1 MLSSGGMESAVHF
14 QRDHFLLGKVPNKK
28 TAEFTVVKRKG
39 RHMKQ
44 IINSSK
50 KVYCGIDFHKN
61 TSTLCALS
69 QDGKQIEPLIT
80 VKTKLLVQYLSN
92 KKEWVI
98 GIEVTGGAN
107 DMAERL
113 KECGHEVILINSNQF
128 RGIGIGGK
136 KTDQRDAV
144 ALANALRLGFIPE
157 VHLRTKRSRE
167 IKSLLTSR
175 EHLVQARV
183 DAINH
188 IRGTLREYGITIN
201 AGVESFY
208 SDAFGKINELSN
220 EQIKRALLLIFER
233 IKNLKNEEKQIEED
247 LQFFTKDD
255 DKIEKL
261 QSIPGVG
268 PITALMMVAVV
279 DDITRF
285 KNSKLF
291 AAYLGLV
298 PKVSASANMRMMGSI
313 TRSGSEMLR
322 RYLIHGAR
330 AWMRYSPK
338 DDVNRIWAERL
349 KERRGMNKAT
359 VALAH
364 RIARICFA
372 VLRDNTIYKP
382 RLRKENTNEKVA

>member
-1 MLSSGGMESAVHF
+1 
-14 QRDHFLLGKVPNKK
+14 
-28 TAEFTVVKRKG
+28 
-39 RHMKQ
+39 MKQ
-44 IINSSK
+44 ITNSAK
-50 KVYCGIDFHKN
+50 KVYCGIDFHKV

-69 QDGKQIEPLIT
+69 PDGKEVEPLVT

-92 KKEWVI
+92 RKDWVI

-113 KECGHEVILINSNQF
+113 KASGHEVVLINSNQF

-136 KTDQRDAV
+136 KTDQRDAI

-157 VHLRTKRSRE
+157 VHLKAKRSRE

-175 EHLVQARV
+175 EHLVHARV

-188 IRGTLREYGITIN
+188 IRGTLREYGVTIS

-208 SDAFGKINELSN
+208 TEAFAKIHELKN
-220 EQIKRALLLIFER
+220 EQIKRALLLIFNR
-233 IKNLKNEEKQIEED
+233 VQLLKEEEKQIEAD
-247 LQFFTKDD
+247 LMVFTVNDEKV
-255 DKIEKL
+255 KKL
-261 QSIPGVG
+261 QTIPGVG

-279 DDITRF
+279 DDVSRF

-298 PKVSASANMRMMGSI
+298 PRVSASANVRMMGSI

-330 AWMRYSPK
+330 AWMRYAPK
-338 DDVNRIWAERL
+338 EDINRIWAEKL

-372 VLRDNTIYKP
+372 VLRDDTTYKP
-382 RLRKENTNEKVA
+382 RLRKSEVSDRAA

>member
-1 MLSSGGMESAVHF
+1 
-14 QRDHFLLGKVPNKK
+14 
-28 TAEFTVVKRKG
+28 
-39 RHMKQ
+39 MKQ

-69 QDGKQIEPLIT
+69 QDGQAIEPLTT
-80 VKTKLLVQYLSN
+80 VKTKLLIQYLSN
-92 KKEWVI
+92 KKDWVI

-113 KECGHEVILINSNQF
+113 TESGHEVILINSNQF

-157 VHLRTKRSRE
+157 VHLRTKKCRE

-175 EHLVQARV
+175 EHTVQARV

-188 IRGTLREYGITIN
+188 IRGTLREYGITMN
-201 AGVESFY
+201 AGVENFY
-208 SDAFGKINELSN
+208 TEGFEKIHSLKNQ
-220 EQIKRALLLIFER
+220 QIKRTLLSIFER
-233 IKNLKNEEKQIEED
+233 VKQLKSEEKQIEED
-247 LQFFTKDD
+247 LMIYTKDD
-255 DKIEKL
+255 ERIDRL

-279 DDITRF
+279 DDVSRF

-338 DDVNRIWAERL
+338 EDVNRIWAE
-349 KERRGMNKAT
+349 KIKDRRGMNKAV

-364 RIARICFA
+364 RLSRICFA
-372 VLRDNTIYKP
+372 VLRDGSSYKP
-382 RLRKENTNEKVA
+382 RLRSEVAEKKVS

>member
-1 MLSSGGMESAVHF
+1 
-14 QRDHFLLGKVPNKK
+14 
-28 TAEFTVVKRKG
+28 
-39 RHMKQ
+39 MKQ
-44 IINSSK
+44 VQNSSR
-50 KVYCGIDFHKN
+50 KVYCGIDFHKV
-61 TSTLCALS
+61 TSTLCALY
-69 QDGKQIEPLIT
+69 QDGREAEKLVTI
-80 VKTKLLVQYLSN
+80 KTAMLVQYLSN
-92 KKEWVI
+92 KKDWVI

-113 KECGHEVILINSNQF
+113 KASGHEVILINSNQF
-128 RGIGIGGK
+128 RGIGVGGK

-183 DAINH
+183 DSINH
-188 IRGTLREYGITIN
+188 IRGTLREYGITIRVG
-201 AGVESFY
+201 ADQFY
-208 SDAFGKINELSN
+208 AEAFAKIHELSN

-233 IKNLKNEEKQIEED
+233 VRQLKEEEKQIELD
-247 LQFFTKDD
+247 LLAFTKDD
-255 DKIEKL
+255 EKVEKL
-261 QSIPGVG
+261 QTIPGVG

-285 KNSKLF
+285 KNAKLF

-298 PKVSASANMRMMGSI
+298 PKVSASANVRMMGSI

-330 AWMRYSPK
+330 AWLRYAPRE
-338 DDVNRIWAERL
+338 DVNRIWAERL

-364 RIARICFA
+364 RMARICFA
-372 VLRDNTIYKP
+372 VLRDNGSYKP
-382 RLRKENTNEKVA
+382 RLKITTAA

>member
-1 MLSSGGMESAVHF
+1 MNQISKSG
-14 QRDHFLLGKVPNKK
+14 
-28 TAEFTVVKRKG
+28 
-39 RHMKQ
+39 
-44 IINSSK
+44 K
-50 KVYCGIDFHKN
+50 KVYCGIDFHKV
-61 TSTLCALS
+61 TSTLCAVY
-69 QDGKQIEPLIT
+69 QDGREVEKLIT

-92 KKEWVI
+92 KKDWVI

-107 DMAERL
+107 DMAEKL
-113 KECGHEVILINSNQF
+113 KACGHEVILINSNQF

-136 KTDQRDAV
+136 KTDQRDAI
-144 ALANALRLGFIPE
+144 ALTNALRLGFIPE

-183 DAINH
+183 DSINH
-188 IRGTLREYGITIN
+188 IRGTLREYGITIA
-201 AGVESFY
+201 AGVENFY
-208 SDAFGKINELSN
+208 AEAFSKIHELTN

-233 IKNLKNEEKQIEED
+233 VRLLKEEEKQIESD
-247 LQFFTKDD
+247 LLFFTKDD
-255 DKIEKL
+255 ETVQRL
-261 QSIPGVG
+261 QTIPGVG
-268 PITALMMVAVV
+268 PITALMMLAVV
-279 DDITRF
+279 DDISRF

-298 PKVSASANMRMMGSI
+298 PRVSASANVRMMGSI

-338 DDVNRIWAERL
+338 EDVNRIWAEKL

-364 RIARICFA
+364 RMARICFA
-372 VLRDNTIYKP
+372 VLKDKSAYKP
-382 RLRKENTNEKVA
+382 RLRKVESTEVAA

>member
-1 MLSSGGMESAVHF
+1 M
-14 QRDHFLLGKVPNKK
+14 N
-28 TAEFTVVKRKG
+28 
-39 RHMKQ
+39 Q
-44 IINSSK
+44 ISNSEK
-50 KVYCGIDFHKN
+50 KVYCGIDFHKV
-61 TSTLCALS
+61 TCTLYALF
-69 QDGKQIEPLIT
+69 QDGKVVQDVIT

-92 KKEWVI
+92 KKNWVI

-113 KECGHEVILINSNQF
+113 KASGHEVILINSNQF

-157 VHLRTKRSRE
+157 VHLRTRRSRE

-183 DAINH
+183 DSINH
-188 IRGTLREYGITIN
+188 IRGTLREYGITIT
-201 AGVESFY
+201 AGVENFY
-208 SDAFGKINELSN
+208 LEAFSKINELKN

-233 IKNLKNEEKQIEED
+233 IRGLKVEEKQIEED
-247 LQFFTKDD
+247 LMNFTKDD
-255 DKIEKL
+255 EKVRKL
-261 QSIPGVG
+261 QTIPGVG
-268 PITALMMVAVV
+268 PITALMMLAVV

-298 PKVSASANMRMMGSI
+298 PRVSASANVRVMGGI

-330 AWMRYSPK
+330 AWMRYLPK
-338 DDVNRIWAERL
+338 EDVNRIWAEKL
-349 KERRGMNKAT
+349 KDRRGVNKAI

-372 VLRDNTIYKP
+372 VMRDDVEYKP
-382 RLRKENTNEKVA
+382 RLKKLQAADPAA

>member
-1 MLSSGGMESAVHF
+1 
-14 QRDHFLLGKVPNKK
+14 
-28 TAEFTVVKRKG
+28 
-39 RHMKQ
+39 MKQ
-44 IINSSK
+44 VINSTK

-69 QDGKQIEPLIT
+69 QDGKQIEPVTT
-80 VKTKLLVQYLSN
+80 VKTKMLVQYLSN

-107 DMAERL
+107 DMATRL
-113 KECGHEVILINSNQF
+113 KACGHEVILINSNQF

-208 SDAFGKINELSN
+208 SDAFNKINELNN

-233 IKNLKNEEKQIEED
+233 VKVLKLEEKQIEED

-255 DKIEKL
+255 EKIQKL

-268 PITALMMVAVV
+268 PITALMMLAVV
-279 DDITRF
+279 DDINRF

-330 AWMRYSPK
+330 AWMRYAPK
-338 DDVNRIWAERL
+338 EDINRIWAERL

-372 VLRDNTIYKP
+372 VLRDNTTYKP
-382 RLRKENTNEKVA
+382 RLRKEDTNEKAA

>member
-1 MLSSGGMESAVHF
+1 MNELS
-14 QRDHFLLGKVPNKK
+14 KK
-28 TAEFTVVKRKG
+28 T
-39 RHMKQ
+39 
-44 IINSSK
+44 N
-50 KVYCGIDFHKN
+50 KVYCGVDFHKV
-61 TSTLCALS
+61 TCTLYALF
-69 QDGKQIEPLIT
+69 QNGEVAEGLIT

-92 KKEWVI
+92 KKNWVI
-98 GIEVTGGAN
+98 GLEVTGGSN
-107 DMAERL
+107 DMAEKL
-113 KECGHEVILINSNQF
+113 KASGHEVVLINSNQF

-136 KTDQRDAV
+136 KTDQRDAM
-144 ALANALRLGFIPE
+144 ALANALRLGFVPE

-167 IKSLLTSR
+167 IKSMLTSR

-183 DAINH
+183 DSINH
-188 IRGTLREYGITIN
+188 IRGTLREYGITVS
-201 AGVESFY
+201 AGVDHFY
-208 SDAFGKINELSN
+208 SEGFSKINELKN

-233 IKNLKNEEKQIEED
+233 IRELKSEEKQIEDD
-247 LQFFTKDD
+247 LLMFTKDD
-255 DKIEKL
+255 EKIEKL
-261 QSIPGVG
+261 QTIPGVG

-279 DDITRF
+279 DDIGRF

-298 PKVSASANMRMMGSI
+298 PRVSASANVRMMGSI

-338 DDVNRIWAERL
+338 EDANRIWAEKL
-349 KERRGMNKAT
+349 KDRRGMNKAT

-372 VLRDNTIYKP
+372 VLRDNVIYKP
-382 RLRKENTNEKVA
+382 RLKKVENIENETAA

>member
-1 MLSSGGMESAVHF
+1 M
-14 QRDHFLLGKVPNKK
+14 
-28 TAEFTVVKRKG
+28 KR
-39 RHMKQ
+39 
-44 IINSSK
+44 ITNSSK

-61 TSTLCALS
+61 TSTLCAVY
-69 QDGKQIEPLIT
+69 QDGREVEPVTT
-80 VKTKLLVQYLSN
+80 VRTSLLVRYLAN
-92 KKEWVI
+92 KQDWVV

-107 DMAERL
+107 DMAAKL
-113 KECGHEVILINSNQF
+113 KASGHEVVLINSNQF

-157 VHLRTKRSRE
+157 VHQRTVKSRQ

-188 IRGTLREYGITIN
+188 VRGTLREYGITI
-201 AGVESFY
+201 ASGVESFY
-208 SDAFGKINELSN
+208 AEAFSKINELEN

-233 IKNLKNEEKQIEED
+233 VKLLKTEEKAIEAD
-247 LQFFTKDD
+247 LLVFAGGD
-255 DKIEKL
+255 EKVA
-261 QSIPGVG
+261 QMQTIPGVG
-268 PITALMMVAVV
+268 PITALMMLAVV

-298 PKVSASANMRMMGSI
+298 PRVSASANVRMMGSI

-330 AWMRYSPK
+330 AWMRYAPK
-338 DDVNRIWAERL
+338 DDMNRVWAEKL

-364 RIARICFA
+364 RMARICFA
-372 VLRDNTIYKP
+372 VMRDSSIYRP
-382 RLRKENTNEKVA
+382 RLRDKPEVAA

>member
-1 MLSSGGMESAVHF
+1 MECAVHF
-14 QRDHFLLGKVPNKK
+14 QTGHLRISRSPKPVMKGRQSSFSHN
-28 TAEFTVVKRKG
+28 EKG

-44 IINSSK
+44 IINSNK
-50 KVYCGIDFHKN
+50 KVYCGVDFHKN

-69 QDGKQIEPLIT
+69 QDGKQVEPLVT
-80 VKTKLLVQYLSN
+80 VKTKMLVQYLSN

-107 DMAERL
+107 DMAEKL
-113 KECGHEVILINSNQF
+113 KASGHEVVLINSNQF

-208 SDAFGKINELSN
+208 SDAFTKINELNN

-233 IKNLKNEEKQIEED
+233 VKILKSEEKQIESD
-247 LQFFTKDD
+247 LQVFTKDD
-255 DKIEKL
+255 EKIQKL

-338 DDVNRIWAERL
+338 EDVNRIWAERL

-364 RIARICFA
+364 RISRICFA

-382 RLRKENTNEKVA
+382 RLRKEEVNEKAA

>member
-1 MLSSGGMESAVHF
+1 
-14 QRDHFLLGKVPNKK
+14 
-28 TAEFTVVKRKG
+28 
-39 RHMKQ
+39 MKQ
-44 IINSSK
+44 ITKSPK
-50 KVYCGIDFHKN
+50 KVYCGIDFHKV

-69 QDGKQIEPLIT
+69 QDGNPIEPVTT

-92 KKEWVI
+92 KKDWVI

-113 KECGHEVILINSNQF
+113 KESGHEVILINSNQF

-157 VHLRTKRSRE
+157 VHLRSKKSRE

-183 DAINH
+183 DGINH
-188 IRGTLREYGITIN
+188 VRGTLREYGITIA

-208 SDAFGKINELSN
+208 KDGFNKINELNN
-220 EQIKRALLLIFER
+220 EQIKRALLQIFER
-233 IKNLKNEEKQIEED
+233 IRSLKEEEQ
-247 LQFFTKDD
+247 
-255 DKIEKL
+255 KIESDLIEFTANDERIQKL
-261 QSIPGVG
+261 QSVPGVG
-268 PITALMMVAVV
+268 MMTSLMMLAVV
-279 DDITRF
+279 DDISRF

-298 PKVSASANMRMMGSI
+298 PRVSASANIRMMGSI

-330 AWMRYSPK
+330 AWMRYAPRE
-338 DDVNRIWAERL
+338 DINRIWAEKL
-349 KERRGMNKAT
+349 KDRRGMNKAT

-364 RIARICFA
+364 RMARICFA
-372 VLRDNTIYKP
+372 ILRDNSVYKP
-382 RLRKENTNEKVA
+382 RLKQNVDVDLAS

>member
-1 MLSSGGMESAVHF
+1 MHSV
-14 QRDHFLLGKVPNKK
+14 
-28 TAEFTVVKRKG
+28 
-39 RHMKQ
+39 
-44 IINSSK
+44 SK
-50 KVYCGIDFHKN
+50 ASQKVYCGIDFHKV
-61 TSTLCALS
+61 TSTLCALY
-69 QDGKQIEPLIT
+69 QDGREAEKLTT
-80 VKTKLLVQYLSN
+80 VKTSLLVQYLSN
-92 KKEWVI
+92 KKDWVI
-98 GIEVTGGAN
+98 GIEVSGGTN

-113 KECGHEVILINSNQF
+113 KACGHEVVLINSNQF

-136 KTDQRDAV
+136 KTDERDAF
-144 ALANALRLGFIPE
+144 ALAQALRLGFIPE

-188 IRGTLREYGITIN
+188 IRGTLREYGITIA
-201 AGVESFY
+201 AGVENFY
-208 SDAFGKINELSN
+208 TDAFSKISELRN

-233 IKNLKNEEKQIEED
+233 VKLLKLEEKQIEDD
-247 LQFFTKDD
+247 LVQFTENDEKV
-255 DKIEKL
+255 KKL

-268 PITALMMVAVV
+268 LMTSLMMLAVV
-279 DDITRF
+279 DDVTRF

-291 AAYLGLV
+291 ASYLGLV
-298 PKVSASANMRMMGSI
+298 PRVSASANTRMMGSI

-330 AWMRYSPK
+330 AWMRYAPK
-338 DDVNRIWAERL
+338 EDVNRIWAERL

-364 RIARICFA
+364 RMARICFA
-372 VLRDNTIYKP
+372 VMRDGTVYQP
-382 RLRKENTNEKVA
+382 RLKKSEQGDTTAA